1 MGVDN
6 RGAHISVPKQFLNG
20 PDVIAILGQV
30 RGQGTAR
37 LVEVAAGGA
46 GRHAPDLGF
55 PQAVGN
61 EVDDALPDLEGP
73 RHAEEGGGLSAVF
86 HKYGDVFFWR
96 IDYRLPLRDGLPGL
110 LRANGFVSAFMK
122 CCT

>member
-1 MGVDN
+1 MTSQDW
-6 RGAHISVPKQFLNG
+6 
-20 PDVIAILGQV
+20 
-30 RGQGTAR
+30 
-37 LVEVAAGGA
+37 LVEVADGIGD
-46 GRHAPDLGF
+46 GRAPDLGF
-55 PQAVGN
+55 PEAVDD
-61 EVDDALPDLEGP
+61 EVDDALLGLEGP
-73 RHAEEGGGLSAVF
+73 RHPEEGGGLSPVF